1 MEHRKNIINTLLQ
14 KYKQHKIDKEELEE
28 LINSVKLNDDKEY
41 KIKGVIVSEID
52 SDWTNSDINKAI
64 SIVNNKWNEI
74 IKTVINEIKDT
85 IKTVPNKF
93 NDIQIGN
100 NDNSIK
106 SKIHLDKIQFDTDNE
121 GIKII
126 YISFISDYTYFKN
139 ANFDL
144 EIILKT
150 GKIGHCQIEW

>member
-100 NDNSIK
+100 NNIK
-106 SKIHLDKIQFDTDNE
+106 SKIQLDKIQFDTDNE

-139 ANFDL
+139 ASFDL

-150 GKIGHCQIEW
+150 GKIDHCQIEW